1 MAIDIPMSDLL
12 SFFRAIWRLLTCGL
26 FLLASVHYEA
36 LSAPPKKVWTDT
48 AELRKHY
55 FAVRDHPDPD
65 NAILILKNLL
75 PDAEACKDNWL
86 TGDIL
91 VKMAEYYM
99 LKGDHAQALACMD
112 QAYPY
117 HSAESLQV
125 RANYYQHIGWIYVDM
140 GDYVAASENY
150 KIAYE
155 CYVKLGFNDPGSVNI
170 CNDLGEIFFQL
181 HQNEKALYYYNLGE
195 EIAYNNHIEG
205 YLGLILLN
213 KGIYY
218 TSVHKLDSARI
229 LYNRVYDMGERANRP
244 DIKAAA
250 LKGIGKT
257 FIESGEYSKA
267 EDYLQSAVDLSKN
280 KLKSNWI
287 ESSFLLGEVWYRL
300 RKYDQAETL
309 LIATLNEAFASN
321 LKGNMI
327 SGYNTLAAVY
337 KATAQYTKALDCM
350 DSVIALKDS
359 FESAERTKAIYL
371 IDVKHQTAK
380 KDKEIADSKLL
391 IARKNTEM
399 AHKNMW
405 ILMIGGGTL
414 LLLLLSIWAYFH
426 MLNKK
431 RALEKENKIS
441 VLKAAIQGGDDERR
455 RIARELHDGIGG
467 MLSAAM
473 MRFSSMSTD
482 RPDVTTT
489 AGYAEAMGI
498 LNEMGDEI
506 RKTAHNLMPEVL
518 VKQSLPE
525 AIRAYCNSVRV
536 NGALQISFQYYG
548 SFDDLSQDCKLNL
561 YRIVQELVKNVIQH
575 AHAKRALVQLMRN
588 EEVLIVCVEDDGKGF
603 DKKEMKPG
611 QGLYN
616 TQTRVSSFDGLFTI
630 ESNPGK
636 GTSVFIEFK
645 MHKPGTAEEE
655 KQSSDRAAVLLSNLT
670 HII

>member
-1 MAIDIPMSDLL
+1 MLHLFS
-12 SFFRAIWRLLTCGL
+12 SYRAIWRLLVCG
-26 FLLASVHYEA
+26 FVLLACAHYEA
-36 LSAPPKKVWTDT
+36 QSAPSKKVWTDT
-48 AELRKHY
+48 VALRKY
-55 FAVRDHPDPD
+55 YLSVRDHPDPD
-65 NAILILKNLL
+65 SAILILKNLL

-117 HSAESLQV
+117 HSTESLQV
-125 RANYYQHIGWIYVDM
+125 RANYYQHIGWIYVDL

-150 KIAYE
+150 SIAYE

-170 CNDLGEIFFQL
+170 CNDLGEIFFEL

-195 EIAYNNHIEG
+195 EVAYKYHIESH
-205 YLGLILLN
+205 LGLILLN
-213 KGIYY
+213 KGEYY
-218 TSVHKLDSARI
+218 TSIHEPDSARK
-229 LYNRVYDMGERANRP
+229 LYNRVYDIGERANRP
-244 DIKAAA
+244 DIKAGA

-257 FIESGEYSKA
+257 YIESGDYVKA
-267 EDYLQSAVDLSKN
+267 ESYLQSAMAIAKN
-280 KLKSNWI
+280 RLKSNWI
-287 ESSFLLGEVWYRL
+287 ESSFLLGKVWYRL
-300 RKYDQAETL
+300 RKYNQAEAL
-309 LIATLNEAFASN
+309 LLSTLNEAFASN

-327 SGYNTLAAVY
+327 SGYSTLAAVY
-337 KATAQYTKALDCM
+337 KATGQYTKALDCM
-350 DSVIALKDS
+350 DSVITLKDS
-359 FESAERTKAIYL
+359 IESAERTKAIYL

-380 KDKEIADSKLL
+380 KDKEIAESQLLLARQNSKM
-391 IARKNTEM
+391 ARKNM
-399 AHKNMW
+399 
-405 ILMIGGGTL
+405 LMLIVGGSVL
-414 LLLLLSIWAYFH
+414 LLLLVSIGAYLH
-426 MLNKK
+426 ILNKQ
-431 RALEKENKIS
+431 RATEKENKIS

-473 MRFSSMSTD
+473 MRFSSMRTD
-482 RPDVTTT
+482 KPDVTTT
-489 AGYAEAMGI
+489 ADYSEAMGI

-536 NGALQISFQYYG
+536 DGALQISFQYIG
-548 SFDDLSQDCKLNL
+548 SFDDISQDCKLNL

-588 EEVLIVCVEDDGKGF
+588 EDTLIVCVEDDGQGF
-603 DKKEMKPG
+603 DKKEMKTG
-611 QGLYN
+611 QGLHN
-616 TQTRVSSFDGLFTI
+616 TQTRVNSLDGLLTI

-636 GTSVFIEFK
+636 GTSIFIEFK
-645 MHKPGTAEEE
+645 LNKNCVTKED
-655 KQSSDRAAVLLSNLT
+655 KQSNNRAEHLIT
-670 HII
+670 